1 MSLPEVAIKTE
12 HEYFPPLQDSLAG
25 YVYASLDEIE
35 VFYRM
40 GVGIDAGKYALVG
53 GFSPMAPVHVQSLG
67 IRIYLDDF
75 GVGGSRV
82 DDFGDIEL
90 VGLSPEK
97 KPAREVSSHCDEGMF
112 DGSNEACRHFL
123 FALRKARVDGGDD
136 IVQFGKYSGG

>member
-1 MSLPEVAIKTE
+1 MEGAGI
-12 HEYFPPLQDSLAG
+12 EYFPPLQDSLAG
-25 YVYASLDEIE
+25 HVYASLDEIE

-40 GVGIDAGKYALVG
+40 GVGIDAGKYTLVG
-53 GFSPMAPVHVQSLG
+53 GFSPMAPVHVHSLG

-97 KPAREVSSHCDEGMF
+97 KPA
-112 DGSNEACRHFL
+112 
-123 FALRKARVDGGDD
+123 
-136 IVQFGKYSGG
+136 

>member
-1 MSLPEVAIKTE
+1 MYLVEGAGI
-12 HEYFPPLQDSLAG
+12 EYFPALQGSLASNM
-25 YVYASLDEIE
+25 YASLDEIE

-53 GFSPMAPVHVQSLG
+53 GFSPMTPVHVQSLG

-75 GVGGSRV
+75 AVGGNRI
-82 DDFGDIEL
+82 DDFGSIEL

-97 KPAREVSSHCDEGMF
+97 KPAREVSNHCDEGML

-123 FALRKARVDGGDD
+123 FALRKARPPS
-136 IVQFGKYSGG
+136 FH